1 MRYAVALVISL
12 LLIIT
17 AVIFVWYVE
26 RIAAIG
32 KDLGVAMPASTLA
45 AFEVARLLHR
55 WWYIF
60 LILFIAIPQAVA
72 AFFSTRNKE

>member
-1 MRYAVALVISL
+1 MRYGIALAISL
-12 LLIIT
+12 VLILS
-17 AVIFVWYVE
+17 AVIFVWYIE

-32 KDLGVAMPASTLA
+32 MDFGVAMPASTHV
-45 AFEVARLLHR
+45 AFSVARLLHR

-72 AFFSTRNKE
+72 AIRFSQK